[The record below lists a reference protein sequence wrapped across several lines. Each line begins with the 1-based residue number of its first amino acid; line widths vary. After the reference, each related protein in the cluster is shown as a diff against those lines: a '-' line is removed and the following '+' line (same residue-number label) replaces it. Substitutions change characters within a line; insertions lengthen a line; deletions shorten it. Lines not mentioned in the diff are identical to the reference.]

1 VAQVLVLKIAIV
13 LDPDDV
19 EQAAVWSQDTRPVD
33 RCERRKNMVFQD
45 ICVLLGTPN
54 VVVVQV
60 IKAGIDISGCC

>member
-1 VAQVLVLKIAIV
+1 
-13 LDPDDV
+13 
-19 EQAAVWSQDTRPVD
+19 
-33 RCERRKNMVFQD
+33 MVFQD